1 MSEDIL
7 IMEWQKYANKKRNV
21 LWTADGSKIPKIK
34 PHTKIKHS
42 LVESYLEDWV
52 KTIIGKCKF
61 GADQITIIDG
71 FCGGG
76 IYQDGDHSSWEGSPL
91 RIIRAVESSWRAVQ
105 QQKPY
110 QNLDIAYRFIDARK
124 EHTQC
129 LELQIREAGFGEIL
143 DSGRCEII
151 TQEFEDYLQ
160 PCLNWLKVRKGYS
173 FFFLDP
179 FGLVDLPAMSA
190 AILKLGKSEVLLN
203 HMQHDGII
211 RPVGWH
217 RELGDVN
224 NFLEAH
230 NLGDHYKWMN
240 NFDDL
245 PTLRQQSLLHD
256 SALKMFRDLSK
267 PRFIWTFAFMKNVA
281 VYYYLIHLSNN
292 PTAVSVMREVLWK
305 YNNLEYQYHYGTF
318 GMGYRTVEALNEN
331 LKTIDIHETN
341 VQACQNNLRE
351 SLDRL
356 LHQTFDQLPFR
367 QLFEKTIEQN
377 PATKEHYM
385 DVIHQMNLEGDLE
398 IIRDNNTHR
407 KARLVNRDLIKRRS
421 TNQISLFTASQFS
434 TAKKPNSNRLPL
446 QLITKTE
453 SLSHGQIT
461 LPGFDL
467 EN

>member
-1 MSEDIL
+1 MSQ
-7 IMEWQKYANKKRNV
+7 IMEWQKYPNKKGKI
-21 LWTADGSKIPKIK
+21 LWTADGRTIPKIE
-34 PHTKIKHS
+34 PHTKIKHL

-61 GADQITIIDG
+61 GAGQITIIDG

-76 IYQDGDHSSWEGSPL
+76 VYKDSDHSSWEGSPL
-91 RIIRAVESSWRAVQ
+91 RIIRAVESSWREVQ
-105 QQKPY
+105 EQKPY

-151 TQEFEDYLQ
+151 TQKFEDYLE

-217 RELGDVN
+217 REWGDVDK
-224 NFLEAH
+224 FLAER
-230 NLGDHYKWMN
+230 NLANHYKWME
-240 NFDDL
+240 NFDAL
-245 PTLRQQSLLHD
+245 PVLTQQSLLHD
-256 SALKMFRDLSK
+256 SALKIFRDLSK
-267 PRFIWTFAFMKNVA
+267 PRFAWTFAFMKDIA

-292 PTAVSVMREVLWK
+292 PTAVSVMRKVLWK

-318 GMGYRTVEALNEN
+318 GMGYRTVEALNKN

-341 VQACQNNLRE
+341 VQECQNHLRE

-356 LHQTFDQLPFR
+356 LHETSDQLPF
-367 QLFEKTIEQN
+367 QQIFERTIEQN
-377 PATKEHYM
+377 PATKEYYM
-385 DVIHQMNLEGDLE
+385 DVIHQMNLDGDLE
-398 IIRDNNTHR
+398 IIRDDNTHK
-407 KARLVNRDLIKRRS
+407 KARLINRDLIKKRRIK
-421 TNQISLFTASQFS
+421 QIPLFTVSQFS
-434 TAKKPNSNRLPL
+434 TAKKPNSNRFPSQVITTKGPL
-446 QLITKTE
+446 SYSQPMF
-453 SLSHGQIT
+453 
-461 LPGFDL
+461 PGFDL
-467 EN
+467 ET